1 MLDSIGCSVRIENG
15 VMKVVKGELT
25 VMKGVLSNGLYSLI
39 GSTKYGI
46 TTSIVTKYQKDI
58 TNKTV
63 IQSIPKLRNL
73 WIKNGSKIVLKHI
86 CM

>member
-1 MLDSIGCSVRIENG
+1 MLDSIGCSFRIENE

-46 TTSIVTKYQKDI
+46 TTSVVTEHQKDI

-63 IQSIPKLRNL
+63 IQSISKLRNL
-73 WIKNGSKIVLKHI
+73 WIKNGSKIV
-86 CM
+86 

>member
-1 MLDSIGCSVRIENG
+1 MLDWIGCYVRIENG

-25 VMKGVLSNGLYSLI
+25 MMKGLLSNGLYSLI

-46 TTSIVTKYQKDI
+46 TTSVVTEYQKDI
-58 TNKTV
+58 TNKIV

-73 WIKNGSKIVLKHI
+73 WIKNGSKIV
-86 CM
+86 